1 MSLNFAEQII
11 VTEAALL
18 GSADV
23 QGVAQDMARCGSF
36 NVSVRVTRD
45 SADTNVDILVEDSH
59 DATAWREVETTNLAV
74 SAGTL
79 TQEFDKE
86 YPLNRVWMRVK
97 ITNIT
102 ANDLS
107 VTEVIVLKKA
117 IFGRGT

>member
-1 MSLNFAEQII
+1 MSLNFAEQIV
-11 VTEAALL
+11 VTEVALL
-18 GSADV
+18 GSANV
-23 QGVAQDMARCGSF
+23 QGAAQDMARCGSF

-45 SADTNVDILVEDSH
+45 AADTDVDILVEDSH
-59 DATAWREVETTNLAV
+59 DATAWRAVETTNLAV
-74 SAGTL
+74 SVGTP

-97 ITNIT
+97 ITNNT

-107 VTEVIVLKKA
+107 VTEVIVLKA